1 MKGSVL
7 RLLLFVFGALVGLWL
22 LDALVQGLLVGL
34 SLTASR
40 FFFFYWFQKFGLGVI
55 VGFLLGVGASWLL
68 FYRRTD
74 DESASVEP
82 GRAEHLAETDRQLE
96 VLRKELSGSGDSA

>member
-1 MKGSVL
+1 
-7 RLLLFVFGALVGLWL
+7 LLFVFGALVGLWL
-22 LDALVQGLLVGL
+22 LGALVQGLLVGL

-40 FFFFYWFQKFGLGVI
+40 FFLFYWWFQKFGLGVI
-55 VGFLLGVGASWLL
+55 VGFVLGVGAGWLL

-96 VLRKELSGSGDSA
+96 ALRKELSGSGDSA